1 MKDLT
6 TQKRLAARILKC
18 SKKKIWLDPEQAD
31 DIKEAITNIDVK
43 SLIKKKTIKKK
54 NTNYSSRVR
63 ARAIKIQKSKGRRK
77 GQGSRKGKK
86 KARSPKKRNWINH
99 IRLQRSLLKELKENN
114 KIENKTYRDLYLKS
128 KGGFFRSKRHLKL
141 YIEEHNLIKNENK

>member
-18 SKKKIWLDPEQAD
+18 SNKKIWLDPEQSD

-54 NTNYSSRVR
+54 GSNESSRVR

-86 KARSPKKRNWINH
+86 KARTPKKEKWINH
-99 IRLQRSLLKELKENN
+99 ISFLELL
-114 KIENKTYRDLYLKS
+114 LYSPPL
-128 KGGFFRSKRHLKL
+128 
-141 YIEEHNLIKNENK
+141 